1 MGITEINVLSWE
13 DAQKKLPSVRDLQ
26 NKGLLEVISRISQF
40 LKKDNRNYVY
50 HLRLKFGDK
59 IIDKGKTIIN
69 VDNHYDFDRHYQI
82 IGNEF
87 KKTKSDFV
95 DDVLYT
101 DDPLGLVLS
110 NYIEVY
116 AVNRYVGSSEDKY
129 TVLLNNIDAGGFFGL
144 FGMLDYI
151 SKTLPN
157 KENRVWY
164 ARAGTVSFSIAFPFH
179 LDLYKELD
187 CESRFTHLSGKQN
200 KPEITPGDNKIEF
213 IRRYLDNW
221 FVDIAYIPRHF
232 FEVIPDQLKNEL
244 CTYLFKIGWDQSSYL
259 RNTLLEDTT
268 IYDQI
273 VSSENIK
280 HDKGFIYHLYKYLY
294 EAHHGQS
301 IVLKPLLDKDHVVWL
316 ALEEFKKKNPGY
328 FNCDKFIEPLP
339 FYYDTLKDRSEIG
352 LVSVFQLPI
361 LKKYNII
368 SLHQILADLHLIH
381 TKIEINPQIDKVHM
395 IPKISGYGRP
405 GGSGN
410 VKQIDFS
417 FLRPLIADS
426 FKISCER
433 VLKYGARDFQN
444 LLLIKLDN

>member
-1 MGITEINVLSWE
+1 MAITEINVLSWE
-13 DAQKKLPSVRDLQ
+13 DAQKKLPSVQDLQ
-26 NKGLLEVISRISQF
+26 NKELLEVISRISQF
-40 LKKDNRNYVY
+40 LKQDNRNYVY
-50 HLRLKFGDK
+50 HLKLKFGDK

-69 VDNHYDFDRHYQI
+69 VDNHNDFDRHYQI

-95 DDVLYT
+95 DDILYT

-200 KPEITPGDNKIEF
+200 KPELTPGDNKVEF

-221 FVDIAYIPRHF
+221 FVDIAYIPKHF

-244 CTYLFKIGWDQSSYL
+244 FTYLFKIGWDQSSYL

-294 EAHHGQS
+294 EAHHGKS

-316 ALEEFKKKNPGY
+316 ALEEFRKKNPGY

-352 LVSVFQLPI
+352 LVSIFQLPI

-395 IPKISGYGRP
+395 IPKITGYGRP

-426 FKISCER
+426 FRISCER

>member
-1 MGITEINVLSWE
+1 MAITEINVLSWE
-13 DAQKKLPSVRDLQ
+13 DAQKKLPIVRDLQ
-26 NKGLLEVISRISQF
+26 NKALLEVITRISQF
-40 LKKDNRNYVY
+40 LKQDKKDYVY
-50 HLRLKFGDK
+50 HLKLKFGDK

-69 VDNHYDFDRHYQI
+69 VNNQNDFDRHYQI
-82 IGNEF
+82 IGNDF
-87 KKTKSDFV
+87 KKTKSDFF
-95 DDVLYT
+95 DDILYT

-116 AVNRYVGSSEDKY
+116 AVNKYVGSSEDKY

-151 SKTLPN
+151 SGTLPN

-179 LDLYKELD
+179 LDLYKELE

-200 KPEITPGDNKIEF
+200 KPEITPGDNKVEF
-213 IRRYLDNW
+213 IKRYLDDW

-232 FEVIPDQLKNEL
+232 FELIPDQLKNEL
-244 CTYLFKIGWDQSSYL
+244 CTYLFKIGWNQSSYL

-301 IVLKPLLDKDHVVWL
+301 IVLKPLLDKHHVVWL
-316 ALEEFKKKNPGY
+316 ALEEFKKKNSGY

-339 FYYDTLKDRSEIG
+339 FFYDTLKDKSEIG
-352 LVSVFQLPI
+352 LVSIFQLPI

-368 SLHQILADLHLIH
+368 SLHQILTDLHLIH

-395 IPKISGYGRP
+395 IPKIIGYGRP
-405 GGSGN
+405 GGSGS

-426 FKISCER
+426 FKIDREK

-444 LLLIKLDN
+444 LLLIKLDK